1 MPAPILPLI
10 EAVTHWPERGALIG
24 LDLGTKT
31 IGVAVSDPD
40 RRLATGVETI
50 HRKAF
55 KADAARLLA
64 ISGERNAVGFVLGL
78 PINMDGSE
86 GPRAQSTRAF
96 ARNFSNLTGLA
107 IALWDERLSTAA
119 VERELIGMDVSRA
132 RRAEVIDEHAA
143 MFILQGA
150 LDRLATA
157 ARGPLRMA
165 VVISALL
172 PVFLL
177 IVLGFIL
184 KRSLMRLD
192 TQWHGLERLT
202 YYVLFPTLLIQTLVK
217 ADLSSVPVAGVGG
230 ALMLSALAMSLLCL
244 ALRPVFS
251 RWNIDG
257 PAFTSIFQGATRWQ
271 TYVALAVSSNLFGHT
286 GLALASVAMVAII
299 PLVNVFSVSVLA
311 HYAAPEKQ
319 SLRAIVMTVL
329 TNPLIWACAIGLA
342 VNVTHLPLPQVWHD
356 VAEALGR
363 SSLGIGLLVTGAGLQ
378 LAGMFRP
385 SLAASIAVL
394 LKLILMPVL
403 GVALAL
409 WFGISG
415 SSLVIVAVCSAVPTS
430 SSAYVLAR
438 QMGGDAPLL
447 AQIIT
452 LQTIL
457 AAVTMPI
464 AIALVA

>member
-1 MPAPILPLI
+1 
-10 EAVTHWPERGALIG
+10 
-24 LDLGTKT
+24 
-31 IGVAVSDPD
+31 
-40 RRLATGVETI
+40 
-50 HRKAF
+50 
-55 KADAARLLA
+55 
-64 ISGERNAVGFVLGL
+64 
-78 PINMDGSE
+78 
-86 GPRAQSTRAF
+86 
-96 ARNFSNLTGLA
+96 
-107 IALWDERLSTAA
+107 
-119 VERELIGMDVSRA
+119 
-132 RRAEVIDEHAA
+132 
-143 MFILQGA
+143 
-150 LDRLATA
+150 
-157 ARGPLRMA
+157 MA
-165 VVISALL
+165 VVIAALL

-177 IVLGFIL
+177 IVLGFVL
-184 KRSLMRLD
+184 KRTLMRLD

-244 ALRPVFS
+244 ALRPLFS

-271 TYVALAVSSNLFGHT
+271 TFVALAISSNLFGHT

-299 PLVNVFSVSVLA
+299 PLVNVFSVTVLA

-385 SLAASIAVL
+385 SLATSITVF

-415 SSLVIVAVCSAVPTS
+415 SSLVIVTVCSAVPTS

-447 AQIIT
+447 AQIIA

-464 AIALVA
+464 AIALAAMC

>member
-1 MPAPILPLI
+1 
-10 EAVTHWPERGALIG
+10 
-24 LDLGTKT
+24 
-31 IGVAVSDPD
+31 
-40 RRLATGVETI
+40 
-50 HRKAF
+50 
-55 KADAARLLA
+55 
-64 ISGERNAVGFVLGL
+64 
-78 PINMDGSE
+78 
-86 GPRAQSTRAF
+86 
-96 ARNFSNLTGLA
+96 
-107 IALWDERLSTAA
+107 
-119 VERELIGMDVSRA
+119 
-132 RRAEVIDEHAA
+132 
-143 MFILQGA
+143 
-150 LDRLATA
+150 
-157 ARGPLRMA
+157 MA

-230 ALMLSALAMSLLCL
+230 ALMLSALVMSLLCL
-244 ALRPVFS
+244 ALRPLFS

-271 TYVALAVSSNLFGHT
+271 TFVALAISSNLFGHT

-311 HYAAPEKQ
+311 HYATPEKQ
-319 SLRAIVMTVL
+319 SLRATVMTVL

-385 SLAASIAVL
+385 SLAASIAVF

-457 AAVTMPI
+457 AAITMPI